1 MKKSLALVVVLS
13 VMMLASLA
21 HAGVAGR
28 YALDKKPLIE
38 RMKKRIANLPPKRR
52 GFANMAIMMITG
64 MKMFIDLAD
73 NKQASMS
80 MDMAFFGRRRQNNST
95 GTWSQKGNV
104 LTISLVANKARGK
117 RPPRQQVLTCT
128 VTGKRLACENNRS
141 RRKEVMYF
149 DQVSDKPQIYKPAA
163 KPTSRKAAAK
173 EPAKKAAPRS
183 AAKLVAPATRKAAA
197 KPASRPAK

>member
-13 VMMLASLA
+13 VMMLASMA

-38 RMKKRIANLPPKRR
+38 RMKKRIAKLPPKRR

-64 MKMFIDLAD
+64 MKMFIDLAAD
-73 NKQASMS
+73 KQASMS
-80 MDMAFFGRRRQNNST
+80 MDMAFFGRRRKNNSI

-104 LTISLVANKARGK
+104 LTISLVATKARGK
-117 RPPRQQVLTCT
+117 RPPRKQVLTCK
-128 VTGKRLACENNRS
+128 VTGKRLACENDRS
-141 RRKEVMYF
+141 RRKEVMFF
-149 DQVSDKPQIYKPAA
+149 DQVSDKPQIYKSAA

-173 EPAKKAAPRS
+173 EPAKKAAPKS
-183 AAKLVAPATRKAAA
+183 AVKLVAPAARKAA